1 MHHRLLP
8 ALALTAFVSAQVTI
22 TAASPGNLVRI
33 MEPWRQSLVAM
44 PDGSLLAMVFE
55 SDGTVTGQNL
65 RLYRSYD
72 SGTSWLGIADTPTI
86 ADGRGAIAAGTDC
99 QTLHATWYALDTGA
113 FANLYHQAFDLVT
126 ATWIGA
132 PTVLLAGT
140 NANDQYYATDIAIT
154 SRGAIGVAFHTHRT
168 PTTAGLTAWSGGLLV
183 KRPSDPSFQ
192 GPFRWNTDTYGLNAS
207 MHAIGE
213 TLHATF
219 RTNTGGYGIRYRA
232 FDTTTLAFATAADV
246 PVYALQA
253 TNSSVLTADGDGN
266 LYALFSRGGSAAGS
280 GELQLGYAAAGN
292 YGTWTTQ
299 LVTSDPDLL
308 GGNTTHTHFALAR
321 GEGNTVFAL
330 YSKRTLEQHQN
341 LWLTIFANG
350 QPVSPEVQILAGA
363 GPDQFATLNGMRDS
377 HDHNDLLA
385 VAGGLPASAAGGIAV
400 FLPAASMARTVA
412 FGSPCQGAL
421 PTTPSLRSTSLPRGG
436 STYGVQAR
444 GLPAGAFGLLAAGTS
459 CQMPPV
465 PLDGFGLT
473 GCLLLTDIAGTIGF
487 FADAAGEATF
497 ALSLASNPVYASI
510 PIHFTAL
517 ALAPGANPGGAVISN
532 TLMTFVR

>member
-1 MHHRLLP
+1 MHHRCLP
-8 ALALTAFVSAQVTI
+8 VLALSVFASAQVTI
-22 TAASPGNLVRI
+22 TTASPGNLVRA
-33 MEPWRQSLVAM
+33 MEPWRQSLVAT
-44 PDGSLLAMVFE
+44 PDGSLVAMVFE
-55 SDGTVTGQNL
+55 GDGTVTGQNL

-72 SGTSWLGIADTPTI
+72 SGTSWLAVGDTPTI

-99 QTLHATWYALDTGA
+99 QTVHATWYALDTGS
-113 FANLYHQAFDLVT
+113 FANLYYQAFDLMT
-126 ATWIGA
+126 ATWIGV

-154 SRGAIGVAFHTHRT
+154 QKGAIGVAFHTHRT
-168 PTTAGLTAWSGGLLV
+168 PTTAGLAAWSGGLFV
-183 KRPSDPSFQ
+183 KRPSDPTFQ

-232 FDTTTLAFATAADV
+232 FDTSTLTFATPADV

-253 TNSSVLTADGDGN
+253 TNSSVLTADADGN
-266 LYALFSRGGSAAGS
+266 LYALFSRGGSAAGT

-292 YGTWTTQ
+292 PGTWTTQ

-330 YSKRTLEQHQN
+330 YSKRTGELHQN
-341 LWLTIFANG
+341 LWLTIFVNG
-350 QPVSPEVQILAGA
+350 LPVSPEVQILAGA
-363 GPDQFATLNGMRDS
+363 GPDAFITVNGLRAGNS
-377 HDHNDLLA
+377 HSDLLA
-385 VAGGLPASAAGGIAV
+385 LAGGLPASAAGGVAV
-400 FLPAASMARTVA
+400 FLPAANMARTVA
-412 FGSPCQGAL
+412 FGSPCQGSL
-421 PTTPSLRSTSLPRGG
+421 PTTPRLRSTSLPRGG
-436 STYGVQAR
+436 ATYGMQAR
-444 GLPAGAFGLLAAGTS
+444 GLPAGAFGLLAAGTT
-459 CQMPPV
+459 CQLPPI

-473 GCLLLTDIAGTIGF
+473 GCRLLTDIAGTIAF
-487 FADAAGEATF
+487 TADGAGEAVF
-497 ALSLASNPVYASI
+497 NLSLASNPAYAGI

-517 ALAPGANPGGAVISN
+517 AIAPGANPGGAVLTNS
-532 TLMTFVR
+532 LMTFVR